1 MPFDKSN
8 DTLADL
14 DHRLTAILE
23 NVDVKLNALS
33 SRFEE
38 SVQDIGRAR
47 IVQLSSGSV
56 KIVRPLS
63 L

>member
-38 SVQDIGRAR
+38 NVQGIGRAR
-47 IVQLSSGSV
+47 IVRLSSGSV
-56 KIVRPLS
+56 RIVRPFS